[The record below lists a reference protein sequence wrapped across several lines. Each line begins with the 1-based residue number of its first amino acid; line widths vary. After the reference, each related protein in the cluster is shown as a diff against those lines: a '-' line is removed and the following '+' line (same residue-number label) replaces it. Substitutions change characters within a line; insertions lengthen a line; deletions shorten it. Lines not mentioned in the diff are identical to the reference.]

1 MKIVAKYL
9 LLTACFIAIV
19 TAVSVSLP
27 PGFLLPKP
35 AQPDTATV
43 LSLTPVH
50 SRGVCLMTF
59 EFEGEKLELMEPLSA
74 CSEYSIGQKVTV

>member
-1 MKIVAKYL
+1 MKTIGKYL

-35 AQPDTATV
+35 APEDTATV

-50 SRGVCLMTF
+50 ARGVCLLTF
-59 EFEGEKLELMEPLSA
+59 DFEGEELEIMEPLSS
-74 CSEYSIGQKVTV
+74 CSKYSIGQKVKV